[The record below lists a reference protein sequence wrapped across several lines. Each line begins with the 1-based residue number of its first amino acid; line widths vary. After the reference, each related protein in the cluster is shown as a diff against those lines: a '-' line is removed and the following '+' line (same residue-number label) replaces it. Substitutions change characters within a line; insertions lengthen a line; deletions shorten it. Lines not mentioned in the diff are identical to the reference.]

1 MDSKDSKITYDME
14 TLGLMKLFENM
25 THARIKDCIVDEEK
39 ITFVVEAGELKKA
52 LGKGAEKIKKLSAK
66 LNKKVKISEFA
77 NEMLALIK
85 NFINPLKV
93 DEIFEENKIVIL
105 KSSDMRTKG
114 IIIGR
119 NAKNLRALETN
130 IRRYFPD
137 LKEIKVM

>member
-1 MDSKDSKITYDME
+1 MDSKITYGME

-25 THARIKDCIVDEEK
+25 TKAKIRDCIVDEEK
-39 ITFVVEAGELKKA
+39 IIFVVQEGELRKA
-52 LGKGAEKIKKLSAK
+52 LGKGAENIKKLSEK
-66 LNKKVKISEFA
+66 LNKKVKIAEFA
-77 NEMLALIK
+77 DEMLALIK

-93 DEIFEENKIVIL
+93 DEIYEENGIVIL
-105 KSSDMRTKG
+105 KSSEMRTKG

-119 NAKNLRALETN
+119 NAKNLRALENN